1 MPELRCCSQKEAPAG
16 THRDSSSTELSVTAL
31 LRSEG
36 ALPSLRLF
44 QMVLQVRG
52 RELELLTGA
61 GQQCLPRGAQL
72 RGDYQPQEPEIST
85 GLAGSARRLQVWSTT
100 SPWTW
105 VVRGGIASTLSHS
118 RRRRINLYLK
128 HFSCHQPSSHTDWW
142 RFCRAVLLPLRWP
155 CIVLV

>member
-1 MPELRCCSQKEAPAG
+1 
-16 THRDSSSTELSVTAL
+16 
-31 LRSEG
+31 
-36 ALPSLRLF
+36 
-44 QMVLQVRG
+44 MVLQVCG

-85 GLAGSARRLQVWSTT
+85 GPAGCTRRLQVWSTT

-142 RFCRAVLLPLRWP
+142 RFVQSCAPSLALALHCLGVMLVESSLSMTLLFQPSCQCQLR
-155 CIVLV
+155 IVVITSISNQLNSLTPQLQI